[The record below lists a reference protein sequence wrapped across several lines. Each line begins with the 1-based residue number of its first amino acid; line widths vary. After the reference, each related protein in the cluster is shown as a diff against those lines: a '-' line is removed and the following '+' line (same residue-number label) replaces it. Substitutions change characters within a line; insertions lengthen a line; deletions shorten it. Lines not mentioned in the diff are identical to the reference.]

1 VRPLGANLTFTRDD
15 VPDLPGGG
23 TGIEYWRDGLERR
36 MPRWWEL
43 RWRGRVIVRMRSHH
57 NERAYWRRRRDL
69 TRLIDEMTEAGVLP
83 SLGAHSRVL
92 EPGCNVAQNL
102 WEISRRWNCEVHGLD
117 IDREALAQASR
128 RRWRRPASFVY
139 GNVLEPGTLAPFADR
154 QFDLVVT
161 RWHLIHVPSGE
172 AKARYVR
179 ELKRIG
185 KAGLILEP
193 TAPGKTGRVDW
204 AQQGTYCLSW
214 DDWARWYELTPYA
227 PKVAIPYTDV
237 FYW

>member
-1 VRPLGANLTFTRDD
+1 MSDNRADL
-15 VPDLPGGG
+15 PDLPGAG

-43 RWRGRVIVRMRSHH
+43 GWRERVLVRVRWRH
-57 NERAYWRRRRDL
+57 NE
-69 TRLIDEMTEAGVLP
+69 
-83 SLGAHSRVL
+83 VL
-92 EPGCNVAQNL
+92 EPDTVA
-102 WEISRRWNCEVHGLD
+102 R
-117 IDREALAQASR
+117 
-128 RRWRRPASFVY
+128 
-139 GNVLEPGTLAPFADR
+139 FADG

-172 AKARYVR
+172 AKVRYVR

-193 TAPGKTGRVDW
+193 TAPDKTGRVDW
-204 AQQGTYCLSW
+204 AQKGTYCLSW
-214 DDWARWYELTPYA
+214 DDWARWYDLTPFV

-237 FYW
+237 VYW